1 MNTMPNLSDITL
13 PCENTDTVKKVL
25 NAYLRNRLTAL
36 HSVPVAWLQPT
47 TRQLFTRVMNVAS
60 ELLKTNP
67 RAVMTAIRQPT
78 VGAVLNTLLHQ
89 AKADGDHV
97 SLDRW
102 TRELCLLLLF
112 EWAAAGALPESGVAV
127 EQRSWPALRQVSL
140 NLLVKPDA
148 SVKKLVFLPH
158 RVAFQTPTDLS
169 TLNLREPGDG
179 PWRVKRP
186 YHRIVDGVFL
196 ALSDNNPLSHFEAHP
211 DKEGNTLDL
220 GGRPLDEW
228 LRSLRRAFEIVDE
241 FLPLIGEEMRLVL
254 KLIVPVGWHEQKHL
268 SASYQ
273 EAIGT
278 IYMTLH
284 PNEMTMTE
292 ALIHEFQ
299 HNKLNAAL
307 HLGPLLENAFWP
319 LYASP
324 VRPDPRPLHGV
335 VLAVHAFQPVAMLYE
350 QMTRKGHPHSEHPA
364 WRQRFR
370 DIIRM
375 DRAGAETVLAN
386 GKSTPAG
393 ESFLEEMRRIDAHLN
408 AYEAEHWSEEATT
421 PLQALPE

>member
-1 MNTMPNLSDITL
+1 MNPLLNLSDITL
-13 PCENTDTVKKVL
+13 PRDDTNTVKSVL
-25 NAYLRNRLTAL
+25 NAYLRDRLTAL
-36 HSVPVAWLQPT
+36 HSVPQAWLQPST
-47 TRQLFTRVMNVAS
+47 QQLFSRVLGVVQS
-60 ELLKTNP
+60 LLKGNP
-67 RAVMTAIRQPT
+67 RVVMTALRQPT
-78 VGAVLNTLLHQ
+78 IGAVLNTLLHQ

-112 EWAAAGALPESGVAV
+112 EFAAAGALPEDGVGV
-127 EQRSWPALRQVSL
+127 EQRSWPTLRQVSL

-148 SVKKLVFLPH
+148 SVRRLVFFPN
-158 RVAFQTPTDLS
+158 RVVFQTPTGDA
-169 TLNLREPGDG
+169 TLNLRDPAQG
-179 PWRVKRP
+179 PWRLARP
-186 YHRIVDGVFL
+186 YHRIVDGVYL

-211 DKEGNTLDL
+211 DKDGNTLDL
-220 GGRPLDEW
+220 GGKSLEDW
-228 LRSLRRAFEIVDE
+228 LESLRRAFATVDE
-241 FLPLIGEEMRLVL
+241 FLPLVGEEMRLVL

-284 PNEMTMTE
+284 PNDMTMVE
-292 ALIHEFQ
+292 ALVHEYQ

-307 HLGPLLENAFWP
+307 YLGPVLENAFWP
-319 LYASP
+319 LYTSP

-335 VLAVHAFQPVAMLYE
+335 VLAVHAFQPVATLYE
-350 QMTRKGHPHSEHPA
+350 KMAEKGHPLATHPA

-375 DRAGAETVLAN
+375 DRVGVETVLAN
-386 GKSTPAG
+386 GKSTPQG
-393 ESFLEEMRRIDAHLN
+393 ESFLDEMRRLDAHLN
-408 AYEAEHWSEEATT
+408 AYEAAHWAEPATT
-421 PLQALPE
+421 PTQALPE

>member
-1 MNTMPNLSDITL
+1 MSRLPDLSDITL
-13 PCENTDTVKKVL
+13 PRDNTNTVKSVL
-25 NAYLRNRLTAL
+25 NAYLRDRLTAL
-36 HSVPVAWLQPT
+36 HSMPQAWLQPP
-47 TRQLFTRVMNVAS
+47 TRRLFAQLLGVVQP
-60 ELLKTNP
+60 LLKTHP
-67 RAVMTAIRQPT
+67 RVVMTAIRQPT
-78 VGAVLNTLLHQ
+78 IGALLNTLVHQ
-89 AKADGDHV
+89 AKPDGDHV

-112 EWAAAGALPESGVAV
+112 EFAAAGALPEAGIGV

-148 SVKKLVFLPH
+148 SVKRLVFFPN
-158 RVAFQTPTDLS
+158 RVVFETPTGDATLDLRDP
-169 TLNLREPGDG
+169 TEG
-179 PWRVKRP
+179 PWRLARP
-186 YHRIVDGVFL
+186 YHRIVDGVYL

-211 DKEGNTLDL
+211 DKDGNTLDL
-220 GGRPLDEW
+220 GGKTLDEW
-228 LRSLRRAFEIVDE
+228 LASLRQAFATVDE
-241 FLPLIGEEMRLVL
+241 YLPLVGEEMRLVL

-284 PNEMTMTE
+284 PNEMTMVE

-307 HLGPLLENAFWP
+307 HLGPVLENAFWP
-319 LYASP
+319 LYSSP

-335 VLAVHAFQPVAMLYE
+335 VLAVHAFQPVAILYE
-350 QMTRKGHPHSEHPA
+350 MMTQKGHPHA
-364 WRQRFR
+364 NRADWRQRFR

-375 DRAGAETVLAN
+375 DRAGATTVLEN
-386 GKSTPAG
+386 GKSTSEGA
-393 ESFLEEMRRIDAHLN
+393 SFLDEMRRLNAHLN
-408 AYEAEHWSEEATT
+408 AYEAANWSEQATT
-421 PLQALPE
+421 PTQALPE